1 MTLGE
6 LIKEY
11 REKNGISQRRFAYMC
26 GLSNGYISMLER
38 NCNPNT
44 NEPPVPSITAMKA
57 VAGAIG
63 ITLDELLS
71 RIDDTPLDI
80 TENPFK
86 RQVRRIPVF
95 GNVAAGV
102 PIDAIT
108 DIEDYEEMW
117 EDEASRYGELFA
129 LRIKGD
135 SMEPRICNGDIVI
148 VRAQP
153 DVENGETAIVCING
167 DQATCKKVQKTQDG
181 LMLISTNPKYD
192 PMFFSWKQVEDLPI
206 TVIGKVI
213 ELRSKF

>member
-1 MTLGE
+1 MVNVDKIKKLAERQGIKLTRICE
-6 LIKEY
+6 LIDRKVYYLNDVKRNGGNMPQEY
-11 REKNGISQRRFAYMC
+11 IEKIA
-26 GLSNGYISMLER
+26 
-38 NCNPNT
+38 
-44 NEPPVPSITAMKA
+44 A
-57 VAGAIG
+57 
-63 ITLDELLS
+63 LLS
-71 RIDDTPLDI
+71 TTPEYLCDETDDPEIPPEEGKRRI
-80 TENPFK
+80 
-86 RQVRRIPVF
+86 RRIPVF

-206 TVIGKVI
+206 TVLGKVI

>member
-1 MTLGE
+1 MVNVDKIKKLAERQGIKLTRICE
-6 LIKEY
+6 LIDRKVYYLNDVKRNGGNMPQEY
-11 REKNGISQRRFAYMC
+11 IEKIA
-26 GLSNGYISMLER
+26 
-38 NCNPNT
+38 
-44 NEPPVPSITAMKA
+44 A
-57 VAGAIG
+57 
-63 ITLDELLS
+63 LLS
-71 RIDDTPLDI
+71 TTPEYLCDETDDPEIPPEEGKRRI
-80 TENPFK
+80 
-86 RQVRRIPVF
+86 RRIPVF

-167 DQATCKKVQKTQDG
+167 DQATCKKIQKTQDG

>member
-1 MTLGE
+1 MVNVDKIKKLAERQGIKLTRICE
-6 LIKEY
+6 LIDRKVYYLNDVKRNGGNMPQEY
-11 REKNGISQRRFAYMC
+11 IEKIA
-26 GLSNGYISMLER
+26 
-38 NCNPNT
+38 
-44 NEPPVPSITAMKA
+44 A
-57 VAGAIG
+57 
-63 ITLDELLS
+63 LLS
-71 RIDDTPLDI
+71 TTPEYLCDETDDPEIPPEEGKRRI
-80 TENPFK
+80 
-86 RQVRRIPVF
+86 RRIPVF

-181 LMLISTNPKYD
+181 LMLISTNSKYD

>member
-1 MTLGE
+1 MVNVDKIKKLAERQGIKLTRICE
-6 LIKEY
+6 LIDRKVYYLNDVKRNGGNMPQEY
-11 REKNGISQRRFAYMC
+11 IEKIA
-26 GLSNGYISMLER
+26 
-38 NCNPNT
+38 
-44 NEPPVPSITAMKA
+44 A
-57 VAGAIG
+57 
-63 ITLDELLS
+63 LLS
-71 RIDDTPLDI
+71 TTPEYLCDETDDPEIPPEEGKRRI
-80 TENPFK
+80 
-86 RQVRRIPVF
+86 RRIPVF

-135 SMEPRICNGDIVI
+135 SMEPRICSGDIVI

>member
-1 MTLGE
+1 MVNVDKIKKLAERQGIKLTRICE
-6 LIKEY
+6 LIDRKVYYLNDVKRNGGNMPQEY
-11 REKNGISQRRFAYMC
+11 IEKIA
-26 GLSNGYISMLER
+26 
-38 NCNPNT
+38 
-44 NEPPVPSITAMKA
+44 A
-57 VAGAIG
+57 
-63 ITLDELLS
+63 LLS
-71 RIDDTPLDI
+71 TTPEYLCDETDDPEIPPEEGKRRI
-80 TENPFK
+80 
-86 RQVRRIPVF
+86 RRIPVF

-135 SMEPRICNGDIVI
+135 SMEPRICSGDIVI

-167 DQATCKKVQKTQDG
+167 DQATCKKIQKTQDG

>member
-1 MTLGE
+1 MVNVDKIKKLAERQGIKLTRICE
-6 LIKEY
+6 LIDRKVYYLNDVKRNGGNMPKEY
-11 REKNGISQRRFAYMC
+11 VEKIAAMLSTTPEYLCDETDDPEIPPEEGKRR
-26 GLSNGYISMLER
+26 I
-38 NCNPNT
+38 
-44 NEPPVPSITAMKA
+44 
-57 VAGAIG
+57 
-63 ITLDELLS
+63 
-71 RIDDTPLDI
+71 
-80 TENPFK
+80 
-86 RQVRRIPVF
+86 RRIPVF